1 MSFFDVLATT
11 LKDVVDRFGTDLNEL
26 PHEADALVEGAIRD
40 AGDKAAG
47 FVNDLKKWA
56 LAHPRQTFAIL
67 RKLKPILVVE
77 NTVIVTRADDV
88 SEILERDDI
97 FQVTY
102 GPKMEAITLGNNF
115 FLGMQDIPQYTRDVS
130 NMRLCVR
137 RDDLPGR
144 IAPFIDT
151 RSRAIVG
158 AAPGRLDIVR
168 DLTRV
173 VPTELVGDYF
183 GTPGPDVQTFAD
195 WATTLFQYIFVDPDN
210 DPALAPKAMDSAAR
224 MRATLDDA
232 VAARKLNRGKL
243 DDVLGR
249 CLVLQDAGLPG
260 MTDLDIRNN
269 LLGILVGLIPTTSQ
283 AVAQVIDQLLDRP
296 DALTAARAAALAGDD
311 ELLSKYVFE
320 ALRFNPVNPGL
331 LRVAGQDYVIGRGTL
346 RATTIPK
353 GATVLA
359 ATLSAMFDTTMLADP
374 DTFRVD
380 RPESIYLLFG
390 TGLHQCFGR
399 YINRIQ
405 IPTIAKA
412 LIERPNLRRAPGEAG
427 TLVMDGPFPRSLTVE
442 FD

>member
-11 LKDVVDRFGTDLNEL
+11 LKDVVDRFGTDLDEL

-47 FVNDLKKWA
+47 FVNDLKTWA

-67 RKLKPILVVE
+67 RTLKPILVVE

-102 GPKMEAITLGNNF
+102 GPKMEAITLGSNF

-210 DPALAPKAMDSAAR
+210 DPALASASMDSAAR

-243 DDVLGR
+243 DDVLER

-353 GATVLA
+353 SATVLA
-359 ATLSAMFDTTMLADP
+359 ATLSAMFDPTMLADP